1 MKNKETPFC
10 EPAQRTES
18 YVTGEQKG
26 VDTVIRSIARL
37 QLDSGRKGAGKSA
50 FIRILNHTTLGQSP
64 RDTGNFD
71 SHRLDEAGD
80 VHCGRFAFDV
90 GVCGKDDFFDAVESG

>member
-37 QLDSGRKGAGKSA
+37 QLDSGRKGAGKRA
-50 FIRILNHTTLGQSP
+50 FIRILNHTTLGQST

-71 SHRLDEAGD
+71 SHRLDEARD
-80 VHCGRFAFDV
+80 IHCGRFAFDV